1 LEEQQAG
8 ETLKESE
15 REELKRL
22 RKEVKNLTM
31 EKEVPKKAAPSLRRK

>member
-1 LEEQQAG
+1 MEEQQAG

-22 RKEVKNLTM
+22 RKEVKNLMM
-31 EKEVPKKAAPSLRRK
+31 EKKIPKKAASSLRRK